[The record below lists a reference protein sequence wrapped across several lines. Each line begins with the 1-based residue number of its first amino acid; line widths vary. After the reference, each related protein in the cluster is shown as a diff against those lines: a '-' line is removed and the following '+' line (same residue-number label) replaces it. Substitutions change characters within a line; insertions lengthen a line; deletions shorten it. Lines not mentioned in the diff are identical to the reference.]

1 MRFKIKGIRIE
12 ISFWF
17 VAVTALMMIVFPES
31 KGFFCFLFCIL
42 HEIGHLLSM
51 LIFDKKPSEIKLD
64 YFGMKI
70 VTCGKYMSV
79 KKEIITALAGPLV
92 NIIIFVILMSLK
104 QKDIAYVSL
113 ALAVFNL
120 LPVQILDGGRILSML
135 IRPSFQIKKIGIPI
149 SVILLII
156 GIAVA
161 IHSKNNFSI
170 IFAAIYLLTANF
182 SE

>member
-1 MRFKIKGIRIE
+1 MSIRVKGIYID

-17 VAVTALMMIVFPES
+17 VAVTALMMIVFPKS
-31 KGFFCFLFCIL
+31 KGLFCFLFCVL
-42 HEIGHLLSM
+42 HEMGHLLAM
-51 LIFDKKPSEIKLD
+51 MFFGKKPSEIKLD

-70 VTCGKYMSV
+70 VTCEKYMSA
-79 KKEIITALAGPLV
+79 KEEIITALAGPLV
-92 NIIIFVILMSLK
+92 NIVIFVIFFNLK
-104 QKDIAYVSL
+104 QKDIAYISL

-135 IRPSFQIKKIGIPI
+135 VPPSFQMKKVGIPL

-170 IFAAIYLLTANF
+170 IFASIYLLTANF